1 MPGKPHMPKNKRPAP
16 RKSATPPEEKEE
28 FLSQALCSLALELA
42 EQEESDEQDASPQD
56 KALDFQ
62 RQIRRYLNQNKDDI
76 LYGAIEQARYEDVG
90 AYQLLRS
97 AIEEAACT
105 QQLRRDNA
113 PAMEIDAFA
122 VPLFVHSQ
130 GGLVQAETFQDEA
143 AYEALVASLREC
155 GLESPHAKLVL
166 VQHAYDAAEAERI
179 SYGQMSAMVREAAAS
194 LTDKKMSEA
203 PALQRSIAGWTASS
217 FGPDDEAVELRF
229 LLGFSLKRADDQF
242 YQVPQDEAAADAWF
256 AARMERYRA
265 WTIKAAPLV
274 QRCLAKPGRTLELN
288 FLYQDHFFSA
298 RQQGLAERGM
308 LAMMAELGAAARAH
322 GGPVSAHITPS
333 DTGGD
338 MVLRVQLFGAGALLA
353 GSEQPFDLG
362 DDLQV
367 AVEDLRDALGT
378 LGIGE
383 IEVKAPAAS

>member
-1 MPGKPHMPKNKRPAP
+1 MPKNKRPAP

-42 EQEESDEQDASPQD
+42 EQEDGEEQGAALQD
-56 KALDFQ
+56 QQLEFQ
-62 RQIRRYLNQNKDDI
+62 RQIRRYLNQNKDEI

-113 PAMEIDAFA
+113 PLMEIDAFA
-122 VPLFVHSQ
+122 VPVFVHSQ
-130 GGLVQAETFQDEA
+130 GGLVQAETFQDET
-143 AYEALVASLREC
+143 AYEALLASFRDC
-155 GLESPHAKLVL
+155 GLESPHARLVL

-179 SYGQMSAMVREAAAS
+179 SYGQMTAMAREAAAS
-194 LTDKKMSEA
+194 LTEKKMSEA
-203 PALQRSIAGWTASS
+203 PALQRSIAGWTASA
-217 FGPDDEAVELRF
+217 FGPEDEAVELRF
-229 LLGFSLKRADDQF
+229 LLGFSLKRADDKF
-242 YQVPQDEAAADAWF
+242 YQVPQDETAADAWF

-274 QRCLAKPGRTLELN
+274 QRCLAKAGRTLELN

-298 RQQGLAERGM
+298 RQQGLAERAM
-308 LAMMAELGAAARAH
+308 LATMAELGAAARAH
-322 GGPVSAHITPS
+322 GGPVSATITPA
-333 DTGGD
+333 DTGGE
-338 MVLRVQLFGAGALLA
+338 MVLRVQLFGGDALLA
-353 GSEQPFDLG
+353 GSDQLFDLG

-367 AVEDLRDALGT
+367 AVDDLRDALGT
-378 LGIGE
+378 LGITS
-383 IEVKAPAAS
+383 IEVKQPAAT

>member
-1 MPGKPHMPKNKRPAP
+1 MPKNKRPAP

-42 EQEESDEQDASPQD
+42 EQEDSEQQGNALQD
-56 KALDFQ
+56 KAQDFQ

-90 AYQLLRS
+90 AYRLLRGT
-97 AIEEAACT
+97 IEEAACT

-122 VPLFVHSQ
+122 VPVFVRSR
-130 GGLVQAETFQDEA
+130 GGLVQADTFQDQA
-143 AYEALVASLREC
+143 AYEALLASFRDC

-179 SYGQMSAMVREAAAS
+179 SYSQMHAMAREAAAS
-194 LTDKKMSEA
+194 LTERKMSEA

-217 FGPDDEAVELRF
+217 FGADDDAVELRF
-229 LLGFSLKRADDQF
+229 LLGFSLKRADDPF
-242 YQVPQDEAAADAWF
+242 YQVPQGEAAADAWF
-256 AARMERYRA
+256 AARMERYRE
-265 WTIKAAPLV
+265 WTAKAAPLV
-274 QRCLAKPGRTLELN
+274 QRCLARQGRTLELN

-308 LAMMAELGAAARAH
+308 LATMAELGAAAHAH
-322 GGPVSAHITPS
+322 GGPVSVRITPA
-333 DTGGD
+333 DTGGE
-338 MVLRVQLFGAGALLA
+338 MVLRVQLFAGDALLA
-353 GSEQPFDLG
+353 GSDRPFDLG

-367 AVEDLRDALGT
+367 AVDDLRDALGT
-378 LGIGE
+378 LGINN
-383 IEVKAPAAS
+383 IEVKEPAAS